1 MGAGG
6 AVVESVEVV
15 WADAVEARPLP
26 NESVGGAIRAAVT
39 ELVSVA

>member
-26 NESVGGAIRAAVT
+26 NESVGGAIRAVVT